1 MSFGAAAQRGRR
13 PADTDPC
20 PCGRAAFGQ
29 CCGPIPAGERAPT
42 PERLMRSRYTAF
54 ALGDAAHLR
63 ATWHPSTA
71 PERLDLDAA
80 TRWEGLEIIAATG
93 GPDDR
98 RGTVE
103 FRARWRDADTGRRGV
118 LHEVSRFRL
127 AAGRW
132 YYLDGEVSEL
142 ETPEE

>member
-1 MSFGAAAQRGRR
+1 MG
-13 PADTDPC
+13 
-20 PCGRAAFGQ
+20 
-29 CCGPIPAGERAPT
+29 
-42 PERLMRSRYTAF
+42 
-54 ALGDAAHLR
+54 LR
-63 ATWHPSTA
+63 KKII
-71 PERLDLDAA
+71 EVLDKGLDLDAA
-80 TRWEGLEIIAATG
+80 TRWEGLEIIATTG
-93 GPDDR
+93 STDDR

-132 YYLDGEVSEL
+132 YYLDGEVSER

>member
-1 MSFGAAAQRGRR
+1 
-13 PADTDPC
+13 
-20 PCGRAAFGQ
+20 
-29 CCGPIPAGERAPT
+29 
-42 PERLMRSRYTAF
+42 MRSRYTAF
-54 ALGDAAHLR
+54 ALGDTAHLR

-80 TRWEGLEIIAATG
+80 SRWEGLEIIATTG

-132 YYLDGEVSEL
+132 YYLDGEVSER

>member
-1 MSFGAAAQRGRR
+1 
-13 PADTDPC
+13 
-20 PCGRAAFGQ
+20 
-29 CCGPIPAGERAPT
+29 
-42 PERLMRSRYTAF
+42 MRSRYTAF

-80 TRWEGLEIIAATG
+80 TRWEGLGIISTTG
-93 GPDDR
+93 GSHDDR